1 MEAKGQVE
9 VAAPSARTVKRRV
22 LRAQTTARGER
33 RGCTRQRKKPLAG
46 EPRRSV
52 SASEDRDIFM
62 SIFEGVSQKF
72 IFWRYNVMK

>member
-46 EPRRSV
+46 EPRRS
-52 SASEDRDIFM
+52 ALSEIGALTTSNIPIRTL
-62 SIFEGVSQKF
+62 SSNKGEN
-72 IFWRYNVMK
+72 YE